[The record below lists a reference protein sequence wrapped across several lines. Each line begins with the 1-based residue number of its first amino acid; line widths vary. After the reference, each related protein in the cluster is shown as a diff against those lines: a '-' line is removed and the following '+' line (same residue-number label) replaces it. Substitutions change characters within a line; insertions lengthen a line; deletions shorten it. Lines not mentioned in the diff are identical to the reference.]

1 LARVALL
8 FGPPEYTTMILMA
21 LVTIVVLSS
30 TSLVLTLGTAVL
42 GLLLGTVGT
51 DLNTGIIRFSFG
63 SNGLVDGVSFVSL
76 AVGVF
81 AFAEVM
87 AHIAAETHRPAERP
101 KISSLIP
108 TRQDLAR
115 SWGAA
120 LRGTAI
126 GGVLGLMPGTGPLIS
141 SFASYVVEKQI
152 AKDPTRFGNGAV
164 EGVAGPEAA
173 NNAAALTHFIPMLTL
188 GIPAGSAMALMLG
201 ALIIQGITPGPQ
213 VMTEHPDLFWGL
225 VVSMWLGNTMLLVLN
240 LPLVGVWVRLLAIP
254 YRLLYPGILM
264 FCCIGVY
271 SLNNST
277 FDVFLAT
284 GFGVLGFG
292 LKKLGCAPA
301 PLLLGLILGP
311 LLEENFRRA
320 LLLSRGELTVF
331 IQHPI
336 SLGFLI
342 VTALLPFVFLF
353 TSRQALARRSHQA
366 G

>member
-1 LARVALL
+1 
-8 FGPPEYTTMILMA
+8 
-21 LVTIVVLSS
+21 
-30 TSLVLTLGTAVL
+30 
-42 GLLLGTVGT
+42 
-51 DLNTGIIRFSFG
+51 
-63 SNGLVDGVSFVSL
+63 
-76 AVGVF
+76 
-81 AFAEVM
+81 
-87 AHIAAETHRPAERP
+87 
-101 KISSLIP
+101 
-108 TRQDLAR
+108 
-115 SWGAA
+115 
-120 LRGTAI
+120 
-126 GGVLGLMPGTGPLIS
+126 
-141 SFASYVVEKQI
+141 
-152 AKDPTRFGNGAV
+152 
-164 EGVAGPEAA
+164 
-173 NNAAALTHFIPMLTL
+173 
-188 GIPAGSAMALMLG
+188 
-201 ALIIQGITPGPQ
+201 
-213 VMTEHPDLFWGL
+213 
-225 VVSMWLGNTMLLVLN
+225 MWLGNTMLLVLN